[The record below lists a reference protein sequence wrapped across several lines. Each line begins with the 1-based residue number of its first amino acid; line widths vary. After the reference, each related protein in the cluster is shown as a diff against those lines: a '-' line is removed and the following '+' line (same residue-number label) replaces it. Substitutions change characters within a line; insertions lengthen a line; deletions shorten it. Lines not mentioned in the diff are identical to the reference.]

1 MAAMAR
7 RLLSATLGSLAA
19 LAMAC
24 SQGSPLQGSGAGAGA
39 PVPVRVATVE
49 RRDAPLEIHTIG
61 TVQAYSTVTIKPQI
75 AGQIASTHFSEG
87 REVRRGERLFT
98 LDPRPFEAE
107 LAQAQGNL
115 ARDLAQ
121 AENART
127 SFRRIDELFSERVV
141 SRGEYDQARA
151 QRDSLEAAVKADS
164 AAVEDA
170 RVRLQY
176 CSIESPL
183 DGRVGQILVH
193 AGNVVKEHET
203 PLAVVN
209 QIRPIY
215 VSFALP
221 ERELDEVRR
230 RMAEGPLSVEATPA
244 REGAGG
250 VGLQGT
256 LSFVD
261 NAVDLS
267 TGTVLLKALFANE
280 GETLWPGQ
288 FVDVAL
294 TLSVT
299 RGAVVAPTQAI
310 STGQQG
316 AYAFVVK
323 PDETVEIR
331 PVVVARRSGEQA
343 IVESGLRPGERV
355 VTDGQLR
362 LAAGAKVTIQEA
374 LAPAEKTP
382 STRPPT

>member
-1 MAAMAR
+1 MAAMTR
-7 RLLSATLGSLAA
+7 RLLPVTLGSLAA

-49 RRDAPLEIHTIG
+49 RKDAPLEIHTIG

-151 QRDSLEAAVKADS
+151 QRDSLEAAVKADY

-230 RMAEGPLSVEATPA
+230 RMAEGPLSVEASPA
-244 REGAGG
+244 RGGAGG
-250 VGLQGT
+250 AGLRGT

-294 TLSVT
+294 TLSIT

-362 LAAGAKVTIQEA
+362 LAAGAKVTIREA
-374 LAPAEKTP
+374 LAPAENTP